1 MDLELPM
8 TSRIFSEFNPFTAA
22 DVLMS
27 SPIFQS
33 PTKSSH
39 LDPIP
44 TFLLKKFSYIL
55 AVPITKLMNI
65 SLSLSVLPDN
75 IKLAVVTPLLKKP
88 ES

>member
-1 MDLELPM
+1 M

-55 AVPITKLMNI
+55 AVPITKLVNI
-65 SLSLSVLPDN
+65 SLSLGVLPEN
-75 IKLAVVTPLLKKP
+75 IKLAVVTPLLKKT
-88 ES
+88 